1 MNTDIKPVKVEFD
14 SKGYSDLVSKIEDLE
29 HRAVSQ
35 NKSLKH
41 IETALRGSFR
51 FHNDNV
57 LDVRRP
63 FELMM
68 MSVRLKPDVIEF
80 LEKAG
85 TVVVEDGVKAFIVNN
100 SVYAESNEKGVYIL
114 TYFEN

>member
-1 MNTDIKPVKVEFD
+1 MHTDIKPVKVEFD

-63 FELMM
+63 FELI
-68 MSVRLKPDVIEF
+68 V
-80 LEKAG
+80 EKRSLPG
-85 TVVVEDGVKAFIVNN
+85 LSEQDNRKICLIIK
-100 SVYAESNEKGVYIL
+100 YL
-114 TYFEN
+114 D